1 MKRLII
7 LFLIFVSSP
16 MFAQNNDSLPITVP
30 NIYRLEDDQLCLE
43 VDGLGRLIHLEN
55 KLSGKGNIILQPTNE
70 AFKMVCKKDE
80 NWETVIVPKQQT
92 YKITK
97 IENTIR
103 IVIDHIKI
111 NNTPTDLALTMNITL
126 KDGTL
131 HFGAEFDNQEN
142 DLTVVE
148 FCYPRISVIKSLG
161 NGKKFDLLLPLQ
173 MGRRIPNFADYK
185 GSFVNTYPGPLS
197 MQWMAL
203 TDDEET
209 LYVSGRDSEF
219 YTTTLSAGAGNGAGL
234 TITRFLFVKPEEKRV
249 TPETILQL
257 YSGSWH
263 RAAQEYRTWASS
275 WRTNR
280 TKPDWVRDMVG
291 YFLVINKQ
299 QYGDEMWAYETLP
312 KLYDLAK
319 NHGFDTLGLFGWYQ
333 GGHDNTYPDIQ
344 VGQTLGGAEKLRENI
359 KKVQQNGGHV
369 TLYVQGHLIDVTSDF
384 YKRYGSQV
392 EGKSHWGSPYFEHYN
407 KSSQSEFLRL
417 FTNKVFSTACPS
429 SSFWQDRM
437 VQNVDFVAGFG
448 ADGMLVDQIGGMPP
462 KPCFNNEHQ
471 HPKDCPGLSYVSGR
485 IALLNKMWNR
495 TREVD
500 GVRGKDFAF
509 LTENITD
516 IYSQFADLLHG
527 IDTTPGTTAFP
538 EMFRYCF
545 PETMITIRNPSPFI
559 SETFVNYAI
568 TYGLV
573 MEMEIRYRNDCEYIL
588 QDRSASQREYAAKIG
603 MLRRQ
608 YRNVL
613 GHARF
618 VDEESLDNGNR
629 NIKCKAFESE
639 TQSEKRIAVVL
650 WNPTDK
656 PQTPKLTVK
665 GYKPIEIATVDGKFV
680 TPELPTTIAPQH
692 IVLAIYAKD
701 Q

>member
-1 MKRLII
+1 MKRLIV
-7 LFLIFVSSP
+7 LFLIFVGLSA
-16 MFAQNNDSLPITVP
+16 FAQNNNSHTTMVQ
-30 NIYRLEDDQLCLE
+30 NIYRLEDEQFCLE
-43 VDGLGRLIHLEN
+43 VDNSGRIIRLEN
-55 KLSGKGNIILQPTNE
+55 KLSGKGNIITRPTNGI
-70 AFKMVCKKDE
+70 FKMVCKQGE
-80 NWETVIVPKQQT
+80 NWETVIDPEHQT

-97 IENTIR
+97 TENTIQ
-103 IVIDHIKI
+103 IVIDHVK
-111 NNTPTDLALTMNITL
+111 TDKSSTDLTLTMNITL
-126 KDGTL
+126 KEGTL
-131 HFGAEFDNQEN
+131 HFGAEFDNREN

-148 FCYPRISVIKSLG
+148 FCYPRIAVIKSLG
-161 NGKKFDLLLPLQ
+161 NGKKFDLLWPLQ
-173 MGRRIPNFADYK
+173 AGRRIPNFTDYK
-185 GSFVNTYPGPLS
+185 GNFVETYPSFLC

-203 TDDEET
+203 TDNEET
-209 LYVSGRDSEF
+209 LYLSGRDSEF
-219 YTTTLSAGAGNGAGL
+219 YTTTLSAGNSNGVGL
-234 TITRFLFVKPEEKRV
+234 AITRFLFVKPKEKRT

-263 RAAQEYRTWASS
+263 RAANEYRTWASS
-275 WRTNR
+275 WRINR
-280 TKPDWVRDMVG
+280 SKPDWVHDVIG

-299 QYGDEMWAYETLP
+299 QYGDEMWDYETLP

-319 NHGFDTLGLFGWYQ
+319 SHGFDTLGLFGWYQ

-344 VGQTLGGAEKLRENI
+344 VGKTLGGAEKLRENI

-384 YKRYGSQV
+384 YKRYGAQV

-417 FTNKVFSTACPS
+417 FTSKVFSTACPS
-429 SSFWQDRM
+429 SPLWQDRM

-448 ADGMLVDQIGGMPP
+448 ADAMLVDQIGGMPP
-462 KPCFNNEHQ
+462 KPCFNEEHP
-471 HPKDCPGLSYVSGR
+471 HPKNCPGLSYVSGR
-485 IALLNKMWNR
+485 ISLLNKMWNR

-509 LTENITD
+509 FTEHITD
-516 IYSQFADLLHG
+516 TYSQFADFLHG
-527 IDTTPGTTAFP
+527 IDTFPGTTAFP

-545 PETMITIRNPSPFI
+545 PETIITVRNPAPFI

-568 TYGLV
+568 TYGFV
-573 MEMEIRYRNDCEYIL
+573 MEMEIRYRNDCEHVL
-588 QDRSASQREYAAKIG
+588 QDRSAAQREYAAKIG
-603 MLRRQ
+603 ALRKQ

-613 GHARF
+613 GRAKF
-618 VDEESLDNGNR
+618 VDEEHLDIGNR

-639 TQSEKRIAVVL
+639 SGNRIAVVL
-650 WNPTDK
+650 WNSTDK

-665 GYKPIEIATVDGKFV
+665 GYKLIETANADGKL
-680 TPELPTTIAPQH
+680 TKPELPETISPQR
-692 IVLAIYAKD
+692 ILLSIYEKE